1 MSPKNSNL
9 PFTIPGA
16 TVLTN
21 NDQVNPTKHNKAL
34 VIAWDQDGE
43 GGKSSMRIIL
53 DWLAIGEN
61 YQRWLWDSK
70 LGSIKS
76 PSINEIL
83 DTMIGSGI
91 THRDHKGIQ
100 TKIKELHS
108 FYAKVRDLLSHT
120 RSGILD
126 EEIKNGTIKLPA
138 TLAEMSQYWDELR
151 PMMSIRILASR
162 PVTSSSTDRHIP
174 DLIGRRKTNIKVIPA
189 RQTKA
194 AANPD
199 DSQVN
204 FGRRESPPS
213 GGRDAPAAAA
223 SLVRTAGTKRK
234 SPTQN
239 PELAGFE
246 RIIAQNYEH
255 RERVAEARERR
266 EQMKL
271 ANERRRD
278 KMTRALE
285 RRKLKIEKRKV
296 ELLEMEVRAKA
307 RLLAVEDVYTR
318 FRFVRDL
325 KLLGYSSEQTEN
337 FLDKHFAGRGLLKNG
352 ALDQLR
358 SL

>member
-1 MSPKNSNL
+1 MSPKNSNVPL
-9 PFTIPGA
+9 TIPGA
-16 TVLTN
+16 TISTN
-21 NDQVNPTKHNKAL
+21 NDQVNPTQQNKAL
-34 VIAWDQDGE
+34 INAWDQDGE

-76 PSINEIL
+76 PSIKEIL

-91 THRDHKGIQ
+91 NHRDHKGIQ

-108 FYAKVRDLLSHT
+108 FYSKVRDLLSHT
-120 RSGILD
+120 RSGILN
-126 EEIKNGTIKLPA
+126 EEIKNGAIKLPA
-138 TLAEMSQYWDELR
+138 TLAEMSPYWEELQ
-151 PMMSIRILASR
+151 PIMSIRTLASR
-162 PVTSSSTDRHIP
+162 PVTSSSTDWHIP
-174 DLIGRRKTNIKVIPA
+174 DLIGSRKTNINVLPA

-199 DSQVN
+199 GSQVN
-204 FGRRESPPS
+204 FGKESPSS
-213 GGRDAPAAAA
+213 GGRHAS

-234 SPTQN
+234 APPQN
-239 PELAGFE
+239 PELAGIE
-246 RIIAQNYEH
+246 RIIAQNNEH

-278 KMTRALE
+278 KMNRALE

-307 RLLAVEDVYTR
+307 RLLEVEDVRAR

-325 KLLGYSSEQTEN
+325 KLLGYSSEQTQN
-337 FLDKHFAGRGLLKNG
+337 FLDKHFPGRGLLKNA
-352 ALDQLR
+352 ALDQLL